1 MRIWLSKAHSFL
13 TFWYSLTRHQ
23 RKESEMNFR
32 FFGAHFYFSSSL
44 LKSCPRLSSVLFF
57 PRCAGNLGSWHPQ
70 RKMDMVR
77 HGGVVRGGSTVS
89 HQDVQHGEREDHCHG
104 LSSLEADPDMSIL
117 GNLSVERW
125 DRDRTATLK
134 WILPS
139 QWALW
144 VSKA

>member
-1 MRIWLSKAHSFL
+1 MRIWLSKVHSFL

-23 RKESEMNFR
+23 RKESEMDFW
-32 FFGAHFYFSSSL
+32 FFGAHFYFYSSL
-44 LKSCPRLSSVLFF
+44 LKSCPRHSSVIFF

-70 RKMDMVR
+70 RKMDTVC
-77 HGGVVRGGSTVS
+77 HGSVVHGCSTVS
-89 HQDVQHGEREDHCHG
+89 YQDVHHGERENHCHG
-104 LSSLEADPDMSIL
+104 LSSPEADPDMSIL

-125 DRDRTATLK
+125 DRDRKATLK

-139 QWALW
+139 QWPLW